1 MLLPDS
7 RATNV
12 EIAMRRM
19 LAAALLLG
27 ALACGGNDPINPA
40 YQPQIV
46 NLTDSFSFQ
55 LTGVQNGSATLSYT
69 WQNTGTRA
77 SVDRSSAITAGTVT
91 LTLKDSAG
99 ATVYTGPLNGQS
111 GSVATGTG
119 AAGAW
124 TIVVDFAGAS
134 GTINFR
140 AQKL

>member
-1 MLLPDS
+1 
-7 RATNV
+7 
-12 EIAMRRM
+12 MRKAF
-19 LAAALLLG
+19 AAILLLG
-27 ALACGGNDPINPA
+27 AVACGGNDPINPA

-77 SVDRSSAITAGTVT
+77 TIDRSSAITAGTVN

-99 ATVYTGPLNGQS
+99 TVVYSAPLNGAS
-111 GSVATGTG
+111 GSVATSAG

-124 TIVVDFAGAS
+124 TIVVDFSGAT

>member
-1 MLLPDS
+1 
-7 RATNV
+7 
-12 EIAMRRM
+12 MRT
-19 LAAALLLG
+19 LVAVALLG
-27 ALACGGNDPINPA
+27 AVACGSGNNPVNPA
-40 YQPQIV
+40 YQPQII

-55 LTGVQNGSATLSYT
+55 LTGVQDGAGSLSYT

-77 SVDRSSAITAGTVT
+77 TVDRSSSISAGTVT

-99 ATVYTGPLNGQS
+99 ATVYTGPLNGAS
-111 GSVATGTG
+111 GSVATTTG

-124 TIVVDFAGAS
+124 TIVVDFTGAT

>member
-1 MLLPDS
+1 
-7 RATNV
+7 
-12 EIAMRRM
+12 MRRVI
-19 LAAALLLG
+19 AATLLCG
-27 ALACGGNDPINPA
+27 AVACGGNDPINPK

-55 LTGVQNGSATLSYT
+55 LTGVQDGAGSLSYT

-77 SVDRSSAITAGTVT
+77 TVDRSSSITAGTVT

-99 ATVYTGPLNGQS
+99 ATVYTGPLNGAS
-111 GSVATGTG
+111 GSVATATG
-119 AAGAW
+119 VAGAW
-124 TIVVDFAGAS
+124 TIVVDFSGAT

>member
-1 MLLPDS
+1 
-7 RATNV
+7 
-12 EIAMRRM
+12 MRRVF
-19 LAAALLLG
+19 AATLLLG
-27 ALACGGNDPINPA
+27 AVACGGNDPINPK

-55 LTGVQNGSATLSYT
+55 LTGVQNGDGSLPYT

-77 SVDRSSAITAGTVT
+77 TVDRSSSITAGTVT

-99 ATVYTGPLNGQS
+99 ATVYTGPLNGAS

-124 TIVVDFAGAS
+124 TIVVDFTGAT